1 MEAWKQAA
9 ERLDFLR
16 ARFQEYYREN
26 LASIRPPPSVGEREF
41 GFLLFKERI
50 MVRHKAFAGFS
61 DFGHYLLSLV
71 PSDVYY
77 STAYYKHPELD
88 MDRKE
93 WLGSDVVFD
102 VDADHI
108 DTPCK
113 EKHDMWVCPK
123 CKETRGGKKPVKC
136 PNCGHEK
143 LEEKAWLCD
152 RCLIAAKEEVLK
164 LIEFLLQDF
173 GIGSHEM
180 HVFFS
185 GHRGYHLHIISD
197 KMKNLDEIQRK
208 EIVDY
213 VLALGLDSAQQ
224 GLYQDLL
231 DNRHPIVRGP
241 ELTDAGWRGRL
252 AKGVY
257 TILTEFDAQQL
268 VDLGFS
274 RGAADQISKER
285 ETIRTEWAKKML
297 WSSFQDRWRIN
308 DRAWNNIVEKA
319 LRLVA
324 LPARIDTV
332 VTTDIH
338 RLIRMPETLNGKTGL
353 RAALVDL
360 DTLEEF
366 DPFDRPVAF
375 EGTQKVFVRDSPEIR
390 IRDRRLGPFINEK
403 VELPLAA
410 AVLLVAKG
418 VANPVE

>member
-1 MEAWKQAA
+1 
-9 ERLDFLR
+9 
-16 ARFQEYYREN
+16 
-26 LASIRPPPSVGEREF
+26 
-41 GFLLFKERI
+41 
-50 MVRHKAFAGFS
+50 
-61 DFGHYLLSLV
+61 
-71 PSDVYY
+71 
-77 STAYYKHPELD
+77 
-88 MDRKE
+88 
-93 WLGSDVVFD
+93 
-102 VDADHI
+102 
-108 DTPCK
+108 
-113 EKHDMWVCPK
+113 
-123 CKETRGGKKPVKC
+123 
-136 PNCGHEK
+136 
-143 LEEKAWLCD
+143 
-152 RCLIAAKEEVLK
+152 
-164 LIEFLLQDF
+164 
-173 GIGSHEM
+173 
-180 HVFFS
+180 
-185 GHRGYHLHIISD
+185 
-197 KMKNLDEIQRK
+197 MKNLDEIQRK